1 MGYPDLL
8 HLMKSPHW
16 LIWILSETALI
27 VCAVLIIR
35 FTPGVP
41 YLFPGLLLLLAAL
54 LYSVLS
60 LGIVFIPDLRRLLV
74 RPEALFETR
83 HYVFLVLGGLL
94 GLLWAL
100 SIIAGIIHNAAS
112 IA

>member
-16 LIWILSETALI
+16 LIWILSETVLI
-27 VCAVLIIR
+27 VGAILISR
-35 FTPGVP
+35 LVPGVP
-41 YLFPGLLLLLAAL
+41 YLVPGLLLLLAAL
-54 LYSVLS
+54 LFSVLS
-60 LGIVFIPDLRRLLV
+60 FGIAIIPDFRKILV

-83 HYVFLVLGGLL
+83 HYVFLILGGLL

-100 SIIAGIIHNAAS
+100 SIIAGIVQNAAS